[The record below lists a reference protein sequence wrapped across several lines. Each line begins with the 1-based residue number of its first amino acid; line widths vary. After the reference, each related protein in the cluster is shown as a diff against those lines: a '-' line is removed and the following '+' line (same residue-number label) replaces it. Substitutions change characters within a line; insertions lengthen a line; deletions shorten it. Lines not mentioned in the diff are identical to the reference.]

1 MPNITFT
8 EGSGLNDSIFGKSQA
23 PIRSFLER
31 RAEAFEKNSII
42 PLLFTEEKSTHY
54 AEKYTSMT
62 AMDGFKAVGENGA
75 TPTDGFQES
84 FSKTIENIT
93 WKDSFSISWEIME
106 DAKLFDLR
114 KRPQAFID
122 GYNRTRE
129 RFAAQMY
136 GEAIKGS
143 TSFKTGVETISLTTA
158 DDVTLFNTSHKAKV
172 KGAAQSNKF
181 ADAFSADAL
190 AAAETAI
197 QNFRGDNGEIL
208 AVVPDTIVIPNDY
221 KLKQAVFA
229 VIGADKDPN
238 TANNGFNYQFGRWNV
253 IVNQY
258 LNEFITAGTSPWILM
273 SSSYNKDVGGAIF
286 QDRNTLIVD
295 SYIDQNT
302 HANVW
307 TGRARFGAGFND
319 WRFACVGGV
328 TGGTTLV
335 GA

>member
-31 RAEAFEKNSII
+31 RAEAFEKASII
-42 PLLFTEEKSTHY
+42 PELFMETKSSHW
-54 AEKYTSMT
+54 AEKYTGMT
-62 AMDGFKAVGENGA
+62 AMDGFQAVGENGA

-84 FSKTIENIT
+84 YSKEIENIT
-93 WKDSFSISWEIME
+93 WKDSFSISREMVD
-106 DAKLFDLR
+106 DAKIFDLR
-114 KRPQAFID
+114 NRPQAFID
-122 GYNRTRE
+122 GYMRTRE
-129 RFAAQMY
+129 RFAAQLF

-143 TSFKTGVETISLTTA
+143 NAFTTGVAKVSVLGADGLT
-158 DDVTLFNTSHKAKV
+158 VFNSAHKAKV

-181 ADAFSADAL
+181 SDAFSVEAL
-190 AAAETAI
+190 SAAETAM
-197 QNFRGDNGEIL
+197 QNFKGDNGEIL

-221 KLKQAVFA
+221 KLKQAVFS

-253 IVNQY
+253 IVSQY
-258 LNEFITAGTSPWILM
+258 LNEFITAGTSPWILL
-273 SSSYNKDVGGAIF
+273 SDSYNKDVGGAIF
-286 QDRNTLIVD
+286 QDRIALEVD
-295 SYIDQNT
+295 SHIDQNT

-307 TGRARFGAGFND
+307 TGYARFSAGFND

-335 GA
+335 SA